1 MLIHI
6 DYQSFHNLQV
16 EMQSLKKRI
25 ISKVSHKG
33 KVYQCDFVS
42 YLHNVRQLRLMES
55 SKLGETRFFDV
66 MPEDFNIISFF
77 IYDLKS

>member
-25 ISKVSHKG
+25 ISKVSYKD

-55 SKLGETRFFDV
+55 LKLGETRFFDV